1 MLAPSIASLHLSTR
15 NPILS
20 SAWAGP
26 SIRMDE
32 HEYRTYKLLQETVKR
47 QYAERRQAEKERR
60 RAEKDGGGVVAKAKR
75 GLLKVVSGG

>member
-1 MLAPSIASLHLSTR
+1 MLSPNIASLHLSTR

-32 HEYRTYKLLQETVKR
+32 HEYRTYKLLQATVKR
-47 QYAERRQAEKERR
+47 QEAEKRHAEKERR
-60 RAEKDGGGVVAKAKR
+60 RAGKDGGGVVAKAKR

>member
-1 MLAPSIASLHLSTR
+1 MLSPNIASLHLSTR

-32 HEYRTYKLLQETVKR
+32 HEYRTYKLLKATVKR
-47 QYAERRQAEKERR
+47 QEAEKRQAEKERR
-60 RAEKDGGGVVAKAKR
+60 RAGEFLFCCFLVFFFWFF
-75 GLLKVVSGG
+75 

>member
-1 MLAPSIASLHLSTR
+1 MLSPSIASLHLSTR

-32 HEYRTYKLLQETVKR
+32 HEYRTYKLLKETIKR
-47 QYAERRQAEKERR
+47 QDAEKRQAEKERR
-60 RAEKDGGGVVAKAKR
+60 RAVKDGGVVAKAKR

>member
-1 MLAPSIASLHLSTR
+1 MLSPNIASLHLSTR

-32 HEYRTYKLLQETVKR
+32 HEYRTYKLLQETVKQQEADKR
-47 QYAERRQAEKERR
+47 HAEKERQ
-60 RAEKDGGGVVAKAKR
+60 RAGEFFFLVFWNFFLGGGKNVN
-75 GLLKVVSGG
+75 G

>member
-1 MLAPSIASLHLSTR
+1 MLSQSMASLHLSPR

-20 SAWAGP
+20 SAWAAP

-47 QYAERRQAEKERR
+47 QDAEKKQAEKERR
-60 RAEKDGGGVVAKAKR
+60 RAGKDGGGVVAKAKR